1 LPLHIKE
8 KPMNRRSF
16 LTALF
21 GGVAATAVGS
31 IVASEASKASEL
43 PVGTVAALDE
53 TPAEFSQ
60 YHRAPQPL
68 WPPRAG
74 LPLDLIP
81 GPTGA
86 PHQGDRQN
94 KAGRGLPRPAL
105 SCGA

>member
-1 LPLHIKE
+1 
-8 KPMNRRSF
+8 MNRRSF

-60 YHRAPQPL
+60 YHRAP
-68 WPPRAG
+68 RRR
-74 LPLDLIP
+74 
-81 GPTGA
+81 
-86 PHQGDRQN
+86 RQVCTVRRN
-94 KAGRGLPRPAL
+94 RFGRRVRV
-105 SCGA
+105 CRWI